1 MESISRNLFKQTSI
15 DIVALYKQSLRASEV
30 AYNQGKEDA
39 LEEVLKYVMHY
50 QGQQLKYVPMNDF
63 INYLQRRYDCH
74 KFKSKPYLQAT

>member
-50 QGQQLKYVPMNDF
+50 QGQ
-63 INYLQRRYDCH
+63 
-74 KFKSKPYLQAT
+74 